1 MQSLVNNSNNY
12 SAEFERRF
20 YQKTAYQNSYEPV
33 FYYVKPGDTLSQI
46 ITSYYDIRYGTK
58 EYDYALLQVLFNN
71 KHITNP
77 DSIQPRQ
84 VISLLPMTPRYG
96 VSMCLEEDAA
106 QQDFEVLRNKAM
118 NNNSVMAFRP
128 NDSATQQFLS
138 SIPSD
143 PQERDM
149 FWTLAWL
156 QSNYDIL
163 LSTGAAATAN
173 VLGGLTGEQN
183 SGLIKEVDKL
193 YTQYQNKKLTKSQY
207 DYKRR
212 QVLKSYSQKVGPVFE
227 RAVFNGQTT
236 QQAIR
241 INRTKA
247 LPANANIL
255 KYAGRLN
262 ELAKLASKGGLILTG
277 FGVVKGAHDMCQAET
292 LKEKNEIFVETIGSS
307 VVGTGL
313 SLALGAFL
321 VANPLFWGAVLVLGT
336 AAAVGGYYA
345 GKGAGALYN
354 AYGDSINL
362 VSLTRADAICSMGL
376 SPVNPQAI
384 KNLNNL
390 EALRSL

>member
-1 MQSLVNNSNNY
+1 MQSLVNNSNDY

-77 DSIQPRQ
+77 NSIQPRQ

-163 LSTGAAATAN
+163 LSTGAATAAN
-173 VLGGLTGEQN
+173 VLGGLAGEQN

-212 QVLKSYSQKVGPVFE
+212 QVLKSYSRKVGPVFE
-227 RAVFNGQTT
+227 KAVFNGQTT

-277 FGVVKGAHDMCQAET
+277 FGVVKGAYDMCQAET
-292 LKEKNEIFVETIGSS
+292 LKEKNEIFVETAVGSS
-307 VVGTGL
+307 IGVISGLVLTGVL
-313 SLALGAFL
+313 I
-321 VANPLFWGAVLVLGT
+321 ANPLFWGGVLILGT
-336 AAAVGGYYA
+336 IAAVGSYAA
-345 GKGAGALYN
+345 GKSASKIYN
-354 AYGDSINL
+354 LSSDPIDF
-362 VSLTRADAICSMGL
+362 VSLTKAEAVCNLGFKAKSTDNLKSFDSLRAL
-376 SPVNPQAI
+376 
-384 KNLNNL
+384 
-390 EALRSL
+390 

>member
-1 MQSLVNNSNNY
+1 MQSLVNNSNDY

-77 DSIQPRQ
+77 NSIQPRQ

-163 LSTGAAATAN
+163 LSTGAATATN
-173 VLGGLTGEQN
+173 VLGGLAGEQN

-212 QVLKSYSQKVGPVFE
+212 QVLKSYSRKVGPVFE
-227 RAVFNGQTT
+227 KAVFNGQTT

-277 FGVVKGAHDMCQAET
+277 FGVVKGAYDMCQAET
-292 LKEKNEIFVETIGSS
+292 LKEKNEIFVETAVGSS
-307 VVGTGL
+307 IGVISGLVLTGVL
-313 SLALGAFL
+313 I
-321 VANPLFWGAVLVLGT
+321 ANPLFWGGVLILGT
-336 AAAVGGYYA
+336 IAAVGSYAA
-345 GKGAGALYN
+345 GKSASKIYN
-354 AYGDSINL
+354 LSSDPIDF
-362 VSLTRADAICSMGL
+362 VSLTKAEAVCNLGFKAKSTDNLKSFDSLRAL
-376 SPVNPQAI
+376 
-384 KNLNNL
+384 
-390 EALRSL
+390 

>member
-1 MQSLVNNSNNY
+1 MQSLVNNSNDY

-46 ITSYYDIRYGTK
+46 ITSYYDIRYGTT

-77 DSIQPRQ
+77 NSIQPRQ

-163 LSTGAAATAN
+163 STGAAATAN
-173 VLGGLTGEQN
+173 VLGELAGEQN
-183 SGLIKEVDKL
+183 SSLIKEVDSL
-193 YTQYQNKKLTKSQY
+193 YIQYQNKKLTKSQY

-212 QVLKSYSQKVGPVFE
+212 QVLKNYSQRVGPVFE

-277 FGVVKGAHDMCQAET
+277 FGVVKGAHDMCQADNIH
-292 LKEKNEIFVETIGSS
+292 EKNEIFVETLSGAIGGTLAGIGAGIILASTPIGW
-307 VVGTGL
+307 VGI
-313 SLALGAFL
+313 LAIGAVSALAGLGA
-321 VANPLFWGAVLVLGT
+321 
-336 AAAVGGYYA
+336 
-345 GKGAGALYN
+345 GKQARSTYN
-354 AYGDSINL
+354 MFGDPVDI
-362 VSLTRADAICSMGL
+362 VSLTRAQAICDLGIY
-376 SPVNPQAI
+376 SPSRSFD
-384 KNLNNL
+384 NLK
-390 EALRSL
+390 AL

>member
-1 MQSLVNNSNNY
+1 MQSLVNNSKDY

-77 DSIQPRQ
+77 NSIQPRQ

-106 QQDFEVLRNKAM
+106 QQDFEVLRSKAM
-118 NNNSVMAFRP
+118 NNSSVMAFRP

-163 LSTGAAATAN
+163 STGAAATAN
-173 VLGGLTGEQN
+173 VLGGLAGEQN

-227 RAVFNGQTT
+227 KAVFNGQTT

-247 LPANANIL
+247 LPANADIL

-292 LKEKNEIFVETIGSS
+292 LKEKNEIFVETAVGSS
-307 VVGTGL
+307 IGVVSGLVLTGVL
-313 SLALGAFL
+313 I
-321 VANPLFWGAVLVLGT
+321 ANPLFWGGVLILGT
-336 AAAVGGYYA
+336 IAAVGSYAA
-345 GKGAGALYN
+345 GKSARKIYSLSS
-354 AYGDSINL
+354 DPIDF
-362 VSLTRADAICSMGL
+362 VSLTKAEAVCNLGFKAKSTDNLKSFDSLRAL
-376 SPVNPQAI
+376 
-384 KNLNNL
+384 
-390 EALRSL
+390 

>member
-1 MQSLVNNSNNY
+1 MQSLVNNSNDY

-77 DSIQPRQ
+77 NSIQPRQ

-106 QQDFEVLRNKAM
+106 QQDFEVLRSKAM
-118 NNNSVMAFRP
+118 NNSSVMAFRP

-163 LSTGAAATAN
+163 STGAAATAN
-173 VLGGLTGEQN
+173 VLGGLAGEQN

-227 RAVFNGQTT
+227 KAVFNGQTT

-247 LPANANIL
+247 LPANADIL

-292 LKEKNEIFVETIGSS
+292 LKEKNEIFVETAVGSS
-307 VVGTGL
+307 IGVVSGLVLTGVL
-313 SLALGAFL
+313 I
-321 VANPLFWGAVLVLGT
+321 ANPLFWGGVLILGT
-336 AAAVGGYYA
+336 IAAVGSYAA
-345 GKGAGALYN
+345 GKSARKIYSLSS
-354 AYGDSINL
+354 DPIDF
-362 VSLTRADAICSMGL
+362 VSLTKAEAVCNLGFKAKSTDNLKSFDSLRAL
-376 SPVNPQAI
+376 
-384 KNLNNL
+384 
-390 EALRSL
+390 

>member
-1 MQSLVNNSNNY
+1 MQSLVNNSNDY

-77 DSIQPRQ
+77 NSIQPRQ

-128 NDSATQQFLS
+128 NDSATQKFLS

-149 FWTLAWL
+149 FWTLSWL
-156 QSNYDIL
+156 QENYDIL
-163 LSTGAAATAN
+163 SVSTGSGLGMFGGIVRDQNADLIRN
-173 VLGGLTGEQN
+173 VGKAYNEYKNGGLTKG
-183 SGLIKEVDKL
+183 
-193 YTQYQNKKLTKSQY
+193 QY
-207 DYKRR
+207 DYKRK
-212 QVLKSYSQKVGPVFE
+212 QLLKNFSHGVGPIDRILFDGK
-227 RAVFNGQTT
+227 NT

-247 LPANANIL
+247 LPANGNIT
-255 KYAGRLN
+255 KYADRLN
-262 ELAKLASKGGLILTG
+262 KLSKLAAKGGIVLTG
-277 FGVVKGAHDMCQAET
+277 IGVAKGAYDMCQADSRH
-292 LKEKNEIFVETIGSS
+292 EKNEIFVETIGGAIGGTLAGIGAGILLASTPIGW
-307 VVGTGL
+307 VG
-313 SLALGAFL
+313 
-321 VANPLFWGAVLVLGT
+321 VLVIG
-336 AAAVGGYYA
+336 AASALAGFGA
-345 GKGAGALYN
+345 GKKAKSVYN
-354 AYGDSINL
+354 MFGDP
-362 VSLTRADAICSMGL
+362 VDFFSLTRAQAICDLG
-376 SPVNPQAI
+376 VYNPDMSFDRL
-384 KNLNNL
+384 K
-390 EALRSL
+390 AL